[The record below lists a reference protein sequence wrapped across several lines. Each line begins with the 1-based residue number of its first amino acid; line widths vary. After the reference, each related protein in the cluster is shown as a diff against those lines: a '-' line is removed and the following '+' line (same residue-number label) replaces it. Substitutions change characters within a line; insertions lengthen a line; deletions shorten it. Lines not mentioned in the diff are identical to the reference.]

1 MARYLE
7 AAWYFGGWADQIKAG
22 EARGL
27 TLAEREIAVYRSEQR
42 QVFAIGNRCP
52 HRFAPLHLGK
62 VKGDLLECGYH
73 GLQFAGS
80 GSCAFNPH
88 MKNGAGGSISVP
100 SYAVEERYG
109 AVWIWLSAEVA
120 PDPSL
125 IPDFSHLS
133 SFPAT
138 AHLFVETM
146 DVTADY
152 ELIVDNLLDPTHSE
166 FVHVGVLGGDGLQF
180 GIHAKV
186 RETSHMLEADYHY
199 DGVAA
204 VPLMRQFLPDV
215 EHVDSWLTCTYYA
228 PGYVTVVGG
237 IKPAGAPREEGVWA
251 GAYHIL
257 MPTKLHQT
265 RYDVMTTRGF
275 QPDDVALTTTLRDG
289 GAYAF
294 NEQDKPIIEAQQAM
308 MGENEFWDLK
318 PALFPSDAPAVK
330 VRRKLQGLIDAQLA
344 VAA

>member
-7 AAWYFGGWADQIKAG
+7 AVWYFGGWANQIKAG

-27 TLAEREIAVYRSEQR
+27 TLAEREIAVYRSEEG

-88 MKNGAGGSISVP
+88 MKNGAGGAVSVP

-109 AVWIWLSAEVA
+109 AVWIWLSAQVA
-120 PDPSL
+120 PDASL

-133 SFPAT
+133 NFPAT
-138 AHLFVETM
+138 AHRHVETM
-146 DVTADY
+146 SVKADY

-166 FVHVGVLGGDGLQF
+166 YVHVGVLGGNGLQL
-180 GIHAKV
+180 GV
-186 RETSHMLEADYHY
+186 RAEITEASHMLEADYSY
-199 DGVAA
+199 DGGAA
-204 VPLMRQFLPDV
+204 VPIMRQFLPDV
-215 EHVDSWLTCTYYA
+215 EQVDSWLTCTYYA
-228 PGYVTVVGG
+228 PGYVSVIGG
-237 IKPAGAPREEGVWA
+237 IKPAGAPREQGVWA

-257 MPTKLHQT
+257 MPTKPLHT
-265 RYDVMTTRGF
+265 NYDVMTTRNF
-275 QPDDVALTTTLRDG
+275 QLDDVALTDALCEG

-294 NEQDKPIIEAQQAM
+294 NQQDKPIIEAQQTM
-308 MGENEFWDLK
+308 MGENDFWDLK
-318 PALFPSDAPAVK
+318 PALFPSDTPAVR
-330 VRRKLQGLIDAQLA
+330 VRRKLQALLDAQLA